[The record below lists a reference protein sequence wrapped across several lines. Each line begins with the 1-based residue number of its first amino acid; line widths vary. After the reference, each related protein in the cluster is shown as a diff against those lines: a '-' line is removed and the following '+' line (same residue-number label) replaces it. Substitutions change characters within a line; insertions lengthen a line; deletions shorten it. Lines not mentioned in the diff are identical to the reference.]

1 MSSQS
6 AAPLAT
12 AHPCVWRSAQ
22 ALAPY
27 ASRAHDQGD
36 PAAYSLKASD
46 LPPEVVRAICGGRL
60 PSLWASNEPFKARP
74 LTAFPISMVD
84 AGGLFAYGTSLRDA
98 ARHMARYADSIL
110 KGSKPGDLPIEAA
123 RNHALVVNQR
133 VARHLGVECTPQL
146 LQRANQVIE

>member
-1 MSSQS
+1 MRAVRQVTSRIPIIFAVVVEEPINQPYRKTIADL
-6 AAPLAT
+6 AAA
-12 AHPCVWRSAQ
+12 RS
-22 ALAPY
+22 
-27 ASRAHDQGD
+27 
-36 PAAYSLKASD
+36 
-46 LPPEVVRAICGGRL
+46 LPTV
-60 PSLWASNEPFKARP
+60 
-74 LTAFPISMVD
+74 FPISMLD